1 MRVLRAGRALLVRD
15 ARMGTH
21 LWFVLTDPDPVRDWV
36 VLVMLVTVK
45 EHTDRTVHLDVGDH
59 PFIRHASAVDFG
71 TAKYAPAAKL
81 EDALSSGRATLSEDM
96 SAALLAR
103 VRAGLLVSGRTP
115 NDVAGYCRALFHS

>member
-1 MRVLRAGRALLVRD
+1 MLRSGRALLVRD

-21 LWFVLTDPDPVRDWV
+21 LWFVLTDPDPRRDWL

-45 EHTDRTVHLDVGDH
+45 EHTDRTLQLQAGDH
-59 PFIRHASAVDFG
+59 PFIRHPSAVDFG

-81 EDALSSGRATLSEDM
+81 EDALSSGRATLAEDM

-103 VRAGLLVSGRTP
+103 VRAGLLASGRTP
-115 NDVAGYCRALFHS
+115 NDVADYCRALFNP